1 MKKDTKEQLE
11 KDNRS
16 YLETNPRAQRSKA
29 QEALIKAK
37 ELEAKKIAS
46 GKKWE
51 VSPDGK
57 TSYLRW
63 KLI

>member
-1 MKKDTKEQLE
+1 MKKDTKADVA

-16 YLETNPRAQRSKA
+16 YLETNPVALRSKA
-29 QEALIKAK
+29 QEVLAKAK
-37 ELEAKKIAS
+37 ELEAKKIAA

-57 TSYLRW
+57 TSYLR
-63 KLI
+63 